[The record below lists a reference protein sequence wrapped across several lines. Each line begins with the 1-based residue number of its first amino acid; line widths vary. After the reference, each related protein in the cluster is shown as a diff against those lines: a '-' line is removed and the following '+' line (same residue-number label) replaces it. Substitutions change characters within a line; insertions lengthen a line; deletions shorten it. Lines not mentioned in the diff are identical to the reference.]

1 MSYIYR
7 IEEIIESINSSVL
20 NIEKVIEQQTE
31 LCNVINNSE
40 SKEYFKEFVE
50 DLKKDTDD
58 KVNQLDKLLKKR
70 QQYDSLLITMKQD
83 VDLDLFATEVFD
95 ALGIFGDIEENK

>member
-7 IEEIIESINSSVL
+7 IEEIIESIDGSIL

-70 QQYDSLLITMKQD
+70 QQYNSLLITMKQN
-83 VDLDLFATEVFD
+83 VDLDLFATKVFET
-95 ALGIFGDIEENK
+95 LGIFGDIEENK

>member
-7 IEEIIESINSSVL
+7 IEEIIESINGSIL

-83 VDLDLFATEVFD
+83 VDLDLFATKVFE